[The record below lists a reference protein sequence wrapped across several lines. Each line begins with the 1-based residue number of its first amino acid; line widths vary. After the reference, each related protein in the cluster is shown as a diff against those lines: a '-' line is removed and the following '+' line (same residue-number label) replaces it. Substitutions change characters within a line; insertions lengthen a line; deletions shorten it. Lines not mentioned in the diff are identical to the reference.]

1 MVASG
6 IPNRNGEKHVQEIAL
21 LSLDLLHT
29 IEKMVVPHLRHEK
42 IKLRLGMNTGMVWT
56 AYVDVNGYFHWLF
69 VLHANLIRLNQSIT
83 CFRLKDNSVHLQ
95 ALPLW

>member
-42 IKLRLGMNTGMVWT
+42 IKLRLGMNTGMV
-56 AYVDVNGYFHWLF
+56 
-69 VLHANLIRLNQSIT
+69 
-83 CFRLKDNSVHLQ
+83 
-95 ALPLW
+95 

>member
-29 IEKMVVPHLRHEK
+29 IEKMVVKTRAGDRLALARSVAHDRENGGPSSPSRENQIKTWHEY
-42 IKLRLGMNTGMVWT
+42 RYGMNS
-56 AYVDVNGYFHWLF
+56 L
-69 VLHANLIRLNQSIT
+69 
-83 CFRLKDNSVHLQ
+83 C
-95 ALPLW
+95 